1 MSIHIKGEPPAQS
14 SKEYTCMKC
23 NHTGPTK
30 WYWITGNYMI
40 WARGCEKCAGGT
52 FITGA
57 K

>member
-14 SKEYTCMKC
+14 PKEFTCMKC

-40 WARGCEKCAGGT
+40 WTRGCEKCGSGV